1 MTERDDEEV
10 DGSGIDETGGDET
23 ADEIPE
29 GTSTD
34 EIPGGVAADRRFD
47 TLTDPSE
54 SKYTESQIIMT
65 TVRVVTPFSLTY
77 GLFLMFHGADTPGGS
92 FQGGAI
98 IGATILMVAFAFGIE
113 PTRDWLRNRTVVALA
128 AGGTAV
134 FTLVGLIP
142 ILGGANFL
150 EHDFYVDI
158 GILETPKYS
167 LEAIEV
173 GGVAPIVAGVVIGLF
188 FVIAAGVFPDTDN
201 STGDG
206 NHARG
211 DRR

>member
-1 MTERDDEEV
+1 MT
-10 DGSGIDETGGDET
+10 DETNTQTDESD
-23 ADEIPE
+23 ADQIPE
-29 GTSTD
+29 GTTAD
-34 EIPGGVAADRRFD
+34 QIPEGVAADRRFE

-65 TVRVVTPFSLTY
+65 TVRVVAPFSLTY
-77 GLFLMFHGADTPGGS
+77 GLFLMFHGADSPGGS

-98 IGATILMVAFAFGIE
+98 IGSTVLMLAFAFGIE
-113 PTRDWLRNRTVVALA
+113 PTRDWLRNRTVVSLV

-134 FTLVGLIP
+134 FALVGLVP

-150 EHDFYVDI
+150 EHHFYVDI
-158 GILETPKYS
+158 GIIDTPKWS

-188 FVIAAGVFPDTDN
+188 FVIAAGLSSGKGD
-201 STGDG
+201 STGPDRP
-206 NHARG
+206 ARG
-211 DRR
+211 EKR